1 MFNINRVIKTLIY
14 FDILGS
20 SAVGFFTPV
29 FAIFVLQDI
38 EGGSV
43 KVVGFAWAVYW
54 VVKSILQLV
63 VARYLDSTKG
73 ENDDIFSLIT
83 GSFLLSGILFLYAFV
98 NSVSELYL
106 LQALLAF
113 ASALIIPPWYAVFTR
128 HVDKF
133 KIGEE
138 WAMDSTGLGL
148 GIALAGA
155 LSGLAVDEFG
165 FRFIFIVAGTL
176 HFCATLFLLPLSRV
190 IKKDGDSIV
199 IPERKNY

>member
-38 EGGSV
+38 ESGSI
-43 KVVGFAWAVYW
+43 KVVGFAWAIYW
-54 VVKSILQLV
+54 VVKSIIQLA

-83 GSFLLSGILFLYAFV
+83 GSFLLSGILFLYAFI
-98 NSVSELYL
+98 STVSELYI

-155 LSGLAVDEFG
+155 LSGLAVEEFG
-165 FRFIFIVAGTL
+165 FRFIFLVAGAL
-176 HFCATLFLLPLSRV
+176 HLSATLFLLPLARV
-190 IKKDGDSIV
+190 IKKDGSAVV